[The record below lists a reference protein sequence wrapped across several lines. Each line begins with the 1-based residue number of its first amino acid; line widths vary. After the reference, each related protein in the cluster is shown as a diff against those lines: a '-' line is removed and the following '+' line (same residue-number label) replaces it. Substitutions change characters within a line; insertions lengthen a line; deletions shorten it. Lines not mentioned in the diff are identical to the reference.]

1 MKGVRKAVL
10 PVAGLGTRILPA
22 AKTTPKNMLNL
33 FDRPILAHVVAE
45 ARAAGIEHI
54 VLVVGRGQ
62 AAVEDYFDHAY
73 ELESELA
80 AKGKTAL
87 GDLVRADLGPP
98 GAISVVRQMAPLG
111 LGHAIWCARDIIGDE
126 PFAIMLPDM
135 VMDAAP
141 AALAQ
146 VLAAYDAV
154 GGNVVAVEPAP
165 AGEAHKYGIVALGE
179 KAPGF
184 DGRLAAMTG
193 MVEKPP
199 PGTEPSNLFISGRY
213 ILQPR
218 IFTLL
223 SDQAAGAGG
232 EIQLTDAMVRLMRD
246 SPFHALRYAGTT
258 YDCGDVLGLL
268 KANAAFALKDPVH
281 GAAARTILGEAL
293 AASGVDEDT
302 IRPARET
309 RRG

>member
-1 MKGVRKAVL
+1 MQMDE
-10 PVAGLGTRILPA
+10 GLDTGAMLLREATSIG
-22 AKTTPKNMLNL
+22 PK
-33 FDRPILAHVVAE
+33 D
-45 ARAAGIEHI
+45 
-54 VLVVGRGQ
+54 
-62 AAVEDYFDHAY
+62 
-73 ELESELA
+73 
-80 AKGKTAL
+80 TA
-87 GDLVRADLGPP
+87 ADLHDRLAEI
-98 GAISVVRQMAPLG
+98 GARLVLR
-111 LGHAIWCARDIIGDE
+111 
-126 PFAIMLPDM
+126 
-135 VMDAAP
+135 
-141 AALAQ
+141 ALH
-146 VLAAYDAV
+146 
-154 GGNVVAVEPAP
+154 EAP

-281 GAAARTILGEAL
+281 GAATRTILGEAL